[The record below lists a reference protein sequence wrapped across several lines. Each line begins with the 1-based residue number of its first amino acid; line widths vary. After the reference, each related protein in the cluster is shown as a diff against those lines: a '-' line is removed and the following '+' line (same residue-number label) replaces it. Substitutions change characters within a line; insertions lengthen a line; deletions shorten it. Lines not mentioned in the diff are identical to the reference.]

1 MRGNR
6 PKSCALCQT
15 KIYAAIIMAVAVI
28 GGAPNAS
35 AGGLQSSGMEN
46 RDQRLKELVPL
57 DEHQKNVEKE
67 KSDVHGKNMSLLETE
82 MPIHNSLTNITEADE
97 LKTALGNQVTDIQ
110 GAIDVVQKRIDEGK
124 ELPKDGDLIREL
136 GDLKGRVGALANSQ
150 SPLTGAERTALDDL
164 LTGDANKFKESL
176 AELVQAKKDSEL
188 VGYKLQRWRDADD
201 EKIASSLSVTKEL
214 NASANGVDRVPNT
227 GYVTWNDKN
236 QIDFMSDAT
245 PVDGQSLID
254 AKATLEISARSGR
267 LSDAIYGATNQQRD
281 VGTIRAVD
289 GADHTVRVDGGT
301 LSVYQGIDGEG
312 TLMMNVGSKGALKF
326 VEGGQGISDAAQHIT
341 LSAGKSD
348 GQPPDTPGGTI
359 DFFKGTSAGAAR
371 LQIRDTGA
379 LTFNPSSTGGR
390 SIIEVEKGG
399 VVGFDEANAADAT
412 ILNGGFVGMRKAKGG
427 AGVIENRPGGQL
439 VVADSDLETR
449 QIVNAG
455 VTNLSGTTTADSATI
470 AMEDGVLSL
479 VDLEPNL
486 RDDPPAERSLTIG
499 SLSGSGHVITGGKT
513 LKLGALGKDDV
524 FGGDIVKL
532 DTDKLGAT
540 VAKVGTGNLTFS
552 GDQSGIDSLTVENGT
567 LTAAHRNA
575 LGTGLL
581 ALWAP
586 GTISLAN
593 DVYDVRKFENA
604 GTLKLHGYRI
614 VMDEYES
621 KGKDAKIESDAKRDP
636 NAPDEVHRGT
646 IHIKKKGDFTDT
658 KIVLT
663 PDGSVSAEELLD
675 KKIQVVTHDPD
686 ADVKLGE
693 VDYGSIPTKPG
704 EGAGGDGDGGDGGD
718 GDVVIDPNKE
728 IAFLD
733 PSAPYT
739 GNEKGLLDSLQG
751 VTLND
756 IIEGRVGG
764 AVLGQLVLLPA
775 GSAEQ
780 RRAARQLSGESLAN
794 NADAAYSASDAF
806 RSSMQARMLAGGSLP
821 DCNATNGQSAR
832 QNGMS
837 VWGSFKGAG
846 ANRSDGEQSFSTS
859 GIDGAFGV
867 DKRLNRNALVGVSFG
882 LGSRTSRADDLP
894 GDASIRS
901 ASVGLYG
908 SYLSDARWFANGGLF
923 FTNHNVTTER
933 TVAARDVSA
942 RVAGKTSGRTLGLFG
957 EVGQRVL
964 AGGMNVDPFIGMRI
978 ASTRLNG
985 YDETDRDAGQGNNG
999 LHVGSQISNSRR
1011 AILGVRLWRELVNTS
1026 GGSVIPSL
1034 RLAYEHEFG
1043 DTQSSLTNAIYGA
1056 PRAFTVKGVK
1066 LGRDIFTADLGAD
1079 VRVTRQ
1085 LNVHVGGNLS
1095 LRSGEK
1101 AIAGGVT
1108 AKYMF

>member
-6 PKSCALCQT
+6 PKSYALCQT
-15 KIYAAIIMAVAVI
+15 RVCLAVAAAAVAI
-28 GGAPNAS
+28 GLPPPTS
-35 AGGLQSSGMEN
+35 AA
-46 RDQRLKELVPL
+46 VPL
-57 DEHQKNVEKE
+57 DKSIKEERLEQLNTLVDQSGVDLEKKKLDNLDKRFIVEAGLPLHEPLSDLTDDVELKKVLSKASAELQE
-67 KSDVHGKNMSLLETE
+67 KLEALATE
-82 MPIHNSLTNITEADE
+82 IGEGVPTPSQEYRRNELSALKDKVDE
-97 LKTALGNQVTDIQ
+97 LNGTSTPTTAPEK
-110 GAIDVVQKRIDEGK
+110 A
-124 ELPKDGDLIREL
+124 DL
-136 GDLKGRVGALANSQ
+136 
-150 SPLTGAERTALDDL
+150 
-164 LTGDANKFKESL
+164 L
-176 AELVQAKKDSEL
+176 AELRKAGAAWTASSDELTAAEHLHDSLSYKKDRWEQVPEGAEAERLAKTREL
-188 VGYKLQRWRDADD
+188 SPRDTSDPGQR
-201 EKIASSLSVTKEL
+201 S
-214 NASANGVDRVPNT
+214 
-227 GYVTWNDKN
+227 TWNDKN
-236 QIDFMSDAT
+236 LIDFMADADRL
-245 PVDGQSLID
+245 PDGESLIHKD
-254 AKATLEISARSGR
+254 TTLEISRRSGFE
-267 LSDAIYGATNQQRD
+267 SDAIEGVPNRVREVGLIRAMDGALHTVYVDNGLLNVYEGIDGKGRLGVD
-281 VGTIRAVD
+281 VGTN
-289 GADHTVRVDGGT
+289 GALNFKGGP
-301 LSVYQGIDGEG
+301 GIDKDATNVSLVAGLSDGDQPADDKKGGVIEFGEG
-312 TLMMNVGSKGALKF
+312 TSSGGATIDVRDKGQVRFLKDTNAGTSQIAIESGGYGLFDKGA
-326 VEGGQGISDAAQHIT
+326 
-341 LSAGKSD
+341 SA
-348 GQPPDTPGGTI
+348 
-359 DFFKGTSAGAAR
+359 
-371 LQIRDTGA
+371 
-379 LTFNPSSTGGR
+379 
-390 SIIEVEKGG
+390 
-399 VVGFDEANAADAT
+399 ANAKIRNQDH
-412 ILNGGFVGMRKAKGG
+412 LEFVGAKGG
-427 AGVIENRPGGQL
+427 DAQVDNDVRGTVT
-439 VVADSDLETR
+439 LEDTELER
-449 QIVNAG
+449 MNIVSRG
-455 VTNLSGTTTADSATI
+455 MVDMSGKTTADNAAVALDGGYLNVTEIKVSDAKADASAPTLTL
-470 AMEDGVLSL
+470 G
-479 VDLEPNL
+479 
-486 RDDPPAERSLTIG
+486 SLTG
-499 SLSGSGHVITGGKT
+499 KGRVGTGNT
-513 LKLGALGKDDV
+513 WLRIGALGRDETFAGEIGKDV
-524 FGGDIVKL
+524 
-532 DTDKLGAT
+532 LGTSGANVT
-540 VAKVGTGNLTFS
+540 KVGTGNLTFS

-581 ALWAP
+581 ALRAP

-621 KGKDAKIESDAKRDP
+621 KGKDARIESDAKRDP

-663 PDGSVSAEELLD
+663 PDGSVTAKELLD

-693 VDYGSIPTKPG
+693 VDYGSIPTEPG
-704 EGAGGDGDGGDGGD
+704 EGGGDGGEGD

-733 PSAPYT
+733 PHAPYT

-751 VTLND
+751 LTLNP

-780 RRAARQLSGESLAN
+780 RRAARMLSGESLAN

-806 RSSMQARMLAGGSLP
+806 RSSMQTRMLAGGSLP
-821 DCNATNGQSAR
+821 DCNATNGQSAG
-832 QNGMS
+832 QNGML
-837 VWGSFKGAG
+837 VWGSFKGMG
-846 ANRSDGEQSFSTS
+846 ANRSDGEQRFSTS

-867 DKRLNRNALVGVSFG
+867 DRRLNQNALVGVAFG

-999 LHVGSQISNSRR
+999 LHVGSQVSNSRR
-1011 AILGVRLWRELVNTS
+1011 AILGLRLWRELVNTS

>member
-1 MRGNR
+1 MRGNL
-6 PKSCALCQT
+6 PKSYALCQT

-35 AGGLQSSGMEN
+35 AGSLQSSGIEN
-46 RDQRLKELVPL
+46 REQRLKELIPL

-67 KSDVHGKNMSLLETE
+67 KTDDHGKNMSLLGTE
-82 MPIHNSLTNITEADE
+82 IPIHNSLTNITDAKE
-97 LKTALGNQVTDIQ
+97 LKKALGNQVEDIQ
-110 GAIDVVQKRIDEGK
+110 SAIDVVQKRIDEGK
-124 ELPKDGDLIREL
+124 ELPKDRDLIQALNVLR
-136 GDLKGRVGALANSQ
+136 GKVDALANSQ
-150 SPLTGAERTALDDL
+150 NPLAGPERTALDDL
-164 LTGDANKFKESL
+164 LTRDANKFKESL
-176 AELVQAKKDSEL
+176 AALVQAKKDSEV

-201 EKIASSLSVTKEL
+201 EKTASRLSVTKEL
-214 NASANGVDRVPNT
+214 NASANGVDLVPNT
-227 GYVTWNDKN
+227 DYVTWNDKN
-236 QIDFMSDAT
+236 QINFMSDDA

-254 AKATLEISARSGR
+254 AETTLEISARSGR

-281 VGTIRAVD
+281 VGTIRAVN
-289 GADHTVRVDGGT
+289 GANHTVRVDGGT
-301 LSVYQGIDGEG
+301 LSVHQGIDGEG
-312 TLMMNVGSKGALKF
+312 TLTMNVGSKGALNF
-326 VEGGQGISDAAQHIT
+326 VEGGEGISDAAQHVT

-348 GQPPDTPGGTI
+348 GQPPDAPGGTI
-359 DFFKGTSAGAAR
+359 EFFKGTSAGAAR
-371 LQIRDTGA
+371 LQIHDAGA
-379 LTFNPSSTGGR
+379 LTFNPGSTGGR
-390 SIIEVEKGG
+390 SVIDVEKGG

-412 ILNGGFVGMRKAKGG
+412 IFNSGFVGMRKARGG
-427 AGVIENRPGGQL
+427 AGVIENRKDGL
-439 VVADSDLETR
+439 LAVVDSDLETR

-455 VTNLSGTTTADSATI
+455 LTNLSGTTTADSATI

-479 VDLEPNL
+479 VDFESNL

-499 SLSGSGHVITGGKT
+499 SLSGSGQVITGGKT

-524 FGGDIVKL
+524 FSGDIVKL
-532 DTDKLGAT
+532 DTDKVGAT

-621 KGKDAKIESDAKRDP
+621 KGKDARIESDAKRDP

-663 PDGSVSAEELLD
+663 PDGSVTPKELLD

-693 VDYGSIPTKPG
+693 VDYGSIPTQPG
-704 EGAGGDGDGGDGGD
+704 EGGGDGGD
-718 GDVVIDPNKE
+718 GDVVIDPGKE

-780 RRAARQLSGESLAN
+780 RRAARMLSGESLVN
-794 NADAAYSASDAF
+794 NADAAYNASDAF
-806 RSSMQARMLAGGSLP
+806 RSSMQTRMLAGGSLP
-821 DCNATNGQSAR
+821 DCNATNGQRAG
-832 QNGMS
+832 QNGVS

-846 ANRSDGEQSFSTS
+846 ANRSDGEQSFSIS

-867 DKRLNRNALVGVSFG
+867 DKRLNQNALVGVAFG

-933 TVAARDVSA
+933 TVAAHDVSA
-942 RVAGKTSGRTLGLFG
+942 RVSGKTSGRTLGLFG

>member
-6 PKSCALCQT
+6 PKSYALCQT

-35 AGGLQSSGMEN
+35 AGSLQSSGMEN
-46 RDQRLKELVPL
+46 REQRLKALVPL
-57 DEHQKNVEKE
+57 DQHLKNVEKE
-67 KSDVHGKNMSLLETE
+67 KSDEHGKNMSLLGTE
-82 MPIHNSLTNITEADE
+82 IPIHNSLTNIIDADE
-97 LKTALGNQVTDIQ
+97 LKKALGNQVADIQ
-110 GAIDVVQKRIDEGK
+110 DAIDVVQKRIDEGT
-124 ELPKDGDLIREL
+124 ELPKDREL
-136 GDLKGRVGALANSQ
+136 IQELNDLKGRVDALANSQ
-150 SPLTGAERTALDDL
+150 NPLVGPERTALDDL
-164 LTGDANKFKESL
+164 LTDDANKFKESL
-176 AELVQAKKDSEL
+176 AALVQAKKDSEL

-201 EKIASSLSVTKEL
+201 EKTASSLSVTKEL
-214 NASANGVDRVPNT
+214 NASANGVDLVPNT
-227 GYVTWNDKN
+227 DYVTWNDKN
-236 QIDFMSDAT
+236 QIDFMSDAV

-254 AKATLEISARSGR
+254 AKTTLEISARSGR

-281 VGTIRAVD
+281 VGTIRAVS

-301 LSVYQGIDGEG
+301 LSVHQGIDGEG
-312 TLMMNVGSKGALKF
+312 TLTMNVGSNGALKF
-326 VEGGQGISDAAQHIT
+326 VAGGQGISDAAQHIT

-348 GQPPDTPGGTI
+348 GQPPDAPGGTI
-359 DFFKGTSAGAAR
+359 DFFKGTSAGAASF
-371 LQIRDTGA
+371 QIHDAGA
-379 LTFNPSSTGGR
+379 LTFNAGSTGG
-390 SIIEVEKGG
+390 SSVIDVEKGG

-412 ILNGGFVGMRKAKGG
+412 ILNSGFVGMRKAKGG
-427 AGVIENRPGGQL
+427 AGVIENRKGGQL
-439 VVADSDLETR
+439 AVVDSDLETR
-449 QIVNAG
+449 QILNAG
-455 VTNLSGTTTADSATI
+455 LTNLSGTTTADSATI
-470 AMEDGVLSL
+470 KMEDGALSL
-479 VDLEPNL
+479 VDLGPNL
-486 RDDPPAERSLTIG
+486 RDDPPTERSLTIG
-499 SLSGSGHVITGGKT
+499 SLSGSGHVVTGGKT

-524 FGGDIVKL
+524 FSGDIVKL
-532 DTDKLGAT
+532 DTDKRGAT

-581 ALWAP
+581 ALSAP

-621 KGKDAKIESDAKRDP
+621 KGKDARIESDAKRDP
-636 NAPDEVHRGT
+636 NAPDDVHRGT

-663 PDGSVSAEELLD
+663 PDGSVSPKELLD

-693 VDYGSIPTKPG
+693 VDYGSIPTEPG
-704 EGAGGDGDGGDGGD
+704 DGGGDGGDGGD
-718 GDVVIDPNKE
+718 GDVVIDPGKE

-733 PSAPYT
+733 PGAPYT

-780 RRAARQLSGESLAN
+780 RRAARMLSGESLVN

-806 RSSMQARMLAGGSLP
+806 RNSMQTRMLAGGSLP
-821 DCNATNGQSAR
+821 DCNATNGQRAG
-832 QNGMS
+832 QNGTS
-837 VWGSFKGAG
+837 VWGAFKGAG
-846 ANRSDGEQSFSTS
+846 TDRSDGEQSFSTS

-867 DKRLNRNALVGVSFG
+867 DKRLNQNVLVGVALG

-923 FTNHNVTTER
+923 FTNHNVTTDR
-933 TVAARDVSA
+933 TVAARDVSV

-964 AGGMNVDPFIGMRI
+964 VSGMSVDPFIGMRI

-985 YDETDRDAGQGNNG
+985 YDETDRDAGQGRNG

-1056 PRAFTVKGVK
+1056 PRAFTVRGVK

-1101 AIAGGVT
+1101 AIAGGVS

>member
-1 MRGNR
+1 M
-6 PKSCALCQT
+6 
-15 KIYAAIIMAVAVI
+15 
-28 GGAPNAS
+28 
-35 AGGLQSSGMEN
+35 
-46 RDQRLKELVPL
+46 
-57 DEHQKNVEKE
+57 
-67 KSDVHGKNMSLLETE
+67 
-82 MPIHNSLTNITEADE
+82 
-97 LKTALGNQVTDIQ
+97 
-110 GAIDVVQKRIDEGK
+110 
-124 ELPKDGDLIREL
+124 
-136 GDLKGRVGALANSQ
+136 ANSQ
-150 SPLTGAERTALDDL
+150 NPLAGLERTALDDL
-164 LTGDANKFKESL
+164 LSEDTNKFKDSL
-176 AELVQAKKDSEL
+176 AALVQAKKDSEL
-188 VGYKLQRWRDADD
+188 VGYKLQRWHDADD
-201 EKIASSLSVTKEL
+201 EKTASRLSVTKEL
-214 NASANGVDRVPNT
+214 NASANGVDLVPNT
-227 GYVTWNDKN
+227 DYVTWNDKN

-254 AKATLEISARSGR
+254 AKTTLEISARSGR
-267 LSDAIYGATNQQRD
+267 LSDAIYGATGQQRD
-281 VGTIRAVD
+281 VGTIRAVN

-312 TLMMNVGSKGALKF
+312 TLTLNVGSNGALKF
-326 VEGGQGISDAAQHIT
+326 AEGGQGISDAAQHIT

-348 GQPPDTPGGTI
+348 GQPPEAPGGTI

-371 LQIRDTGA
+371 LQIHDAGA
-379 LTFNPSSTGGR
+379 LTFNPGSTGGR
-390 SIIEVEKGG
+390 SVIEVETGG
-399 VVGFDEANAADAT
+399 VVGFDEANVADAT
-412 ILNGGFVGMRKAKGG
+412 ILNSGFVGMRKATGG
-427 AGVIENRPGGQL
+427 AGVIENRQGGQL
-439 VVADSDLETR
+439 VVVDSDLEAR
-449 QIVNAG
+449 RIVNAG

-470 AMEDGVLSL
+470 AMEDGALSL
-479 VDLEPNL
+479 VDLDPRL

-499 SLSGSGHVITGGKT
+499 SLSGSGHVVTGGKT

-524 FGGDIVKL
+524 FSGDIVKL
-532 DTDKLGAT
+532 DTDKFGAT

-552 GDQSGIDSLTVENGT
+552 GDQSDIDSLTVESGT

-581 ALWAP
+581 ALSAP

-593 DVYDVRKFENA
+593 DVYDVKKFENA

-621 KGKDAKIESDAKRDP
+621 KGKDARIESDARRDP
-636 NAPDEVHRGT
+636 SAPDEVHRGT

-658 KIVLT
+658 RIVLT
-663 PDGSVSAEELLD
+663 PDGSVSAKELLD

-693 VDYGSIPTKPG
+693 VDYGSIPTEPG
-704 EGAGGDGDGGDGGD
+704 EGGGGDGGD
-718 GDVVIDPNKE
+718 GDVVVDPNKE

-733 PSAPYT
+733 PDAPYT

-756 IIEGRVGG
+756 IVDARVGG
-764 AVLGQLVLLPA
+764 SVLGQLVLLPA

-780 RRAARQLSGESLAN
+780 RRAARMLSGESLVN

-806 RSSMQARMLAGGSLP
+806 RSSLQTRMLAGGSLP
-821 DCNATNGQSAR
+821 DCNATNGQSAG

-837 VWGSFKGAG
+837 VWGAFKGVG
-846 ANRSDGEQSFSTS
+846 ATRSDGEQRFSTS
-859 GIDGAFGV
+859 GVDGAFGV
-867 DKRLNRNALVGVSFG
+867 DKRLNRNALVGVALG

-901 ASVGLYG
+901 ASAGLYG
-908 SYLSDARWFANGGLF
+908 SYLSDTRWFANGGLF
-923 FTNHNVTTER
+923 FTHHNVTTER

-964 AGGMNVDPFIGMRI
+964 AGGMNVDPFIGLRI

-999 LHVGSQISNSRR
+999 LHVGSQVSNSRR
-1011 AILGVRLWRELVNTS
+1011 AILGVRLWRELVNTR

-1034 RLAYEHEFG
+1034 RLAYEHVFG

-1095 LRSGEK
+1095 LRSGER

>member
-6 PKSCALCQT
+6 PKSYALCQT

-28 GGAPNAS
+28 GGAPDAS
-35 AGGLQSSGMEN
+35 AEGLQSSGMEN
-46 RDQRLKELVPL
+46 REQRLKELVPL

-67 KSDVHGKNMSLLETE
+67 KSDEHGKNMSLLGTE
-82 MPIHNSLTNITEADE
+82 IPIHNSLTNITDADE
-97 LKTALGNQVTDIQ
+97 LKKALGNQVADIQ
-110 GAIDVVQKRIDEGK
+110 SAIDVVQKRIDEGK
-124 ELPKDGDLIREL
+124 ELPKDRDLIREL
-136 GDLKGRVGALANSQ
+136 NDLKGKVDALANSQ
-150 SPLTGAERTALDDL
+150 NPLVGPERTALDDL
-164 LTGDANKFKESL
+164 LTGDANKFKDSL
-176 AELVQAKKDSEL
+176 AALVQAKKDAEL

-201 EKIASSLSVTKEL
+201 EKTASSLSVTKEL
-214 NASANGVDRVPNT
+214 NATANGVDLVPNT
-227 GYVTWNDKN
+227 NYVTWNDKN
-236 QIDFMSDAT
+236 QIDFMSDAV

-254 AKATLEISARSGR
+254 AKTTLEISARSGR

-281 VGTIRAVD
+281 VGTIRAVI

-312 TLMMNVGSKGALKF
+312 TLTMNVGSKGALKF
-326 VEGGQGISDAAQHIT
+326 MEGGQGISDVAQHIT
-341 LSAGKSD
+341 LSAGKSE
-348 GQPPDTPGGTI
+348 GQPPDAPGGTI
-359 DFFKGTSAGAAR
+359 EFFKGTSAGAAR
-371 LQIRDTGA
+371 LRIHDAGA
-379 LTFNPSSTGGR
+379 LTFNPDSTGGR
-390 SIIEVEKGG
+390 SVIDVEKGG

-412 ILNGGFVGMRKAKGG
+412 IFNSGFVGMRKARGG
-427 AGVIENRPGGQL
+427 AGVIENRKDGL
-439 VVADSDLETR
+439 LAVVDSDLETR

-455 VTNLSGTTTADSATI
+455 LTNLSGTTVADSATI

-524 FGGDIVKL
+524 FSGDIVKL

-552 GDQSGIDSLTVENGT
+552 GDQSGIDSLTVESGT

-593 DVYDVRKFENA
+593 DVYDVKKFENA

-621 KGKDAKIESDAKRDP
+621 KGKDARIESDAKRDP

-663 PDGSVSAEELLD
+663 PDGSVTPKELLD

-693 VDYGSIPTKPG
+693 VDYGSIPTDPG
-704 EGAGGDGDGGDGGD
+704 QGGGDGGD
-718 GDVVIDPNKE
+718 GDVVIDPGKE

-780 RRAARQLSGESLAN
+780 RRAARMLSGESLVN

-806 RSSMQARMLAGGSLP
+806 RSSMQTRMLAGGSLP
-821 DCNATNGQSAR
+821 DCNATNGQRAG

-846 ANRSDGEQSFSTS
+846 TNRSDGEQSFSTS
-859 GIDGAFGV
+859 GIDGAFGI
-867 DKRLNRNALVGVSFG
+867 DRRLNRNALVGVSFG

-901 ASVGLYG
+901 TSLGLYG

-942 RVAGKTSGRTLGLFG
+942 RVEGKTSGRTLGLFG
-957 EVGQRVL
+957 EVGQRVF

-999 LHVGSQISNSRR
+999 LHVGSQVSNSRR

-1101 AIAGGVT
+1101 AFAGGVT

>member
-6 PKSCALCQT
+6 PKSYALCQT
-15 KIYAAIIMAVAVI
+15 EIYAAIIMVVAVI

-35 AGGLQSSGMEN
+35 AGSLRSSGMEN
-46 RDQRLKELVPL
+46 REQRLQELVPL
-57 DEHQKNVEKE
+57 DEQKKTVEKE
-67 KSDVHGKNMSLLETE
+67 KTDEHEKNMSLLGSEI
-82 MPIHNSLTNITEADE
+82 PIHNSLANISDADE
-97 LKTALGNQVTDIQ
+97 LKKALGNHVADIQ

-124 ELPKDGDLIREL
+124 ELPKDRVLIQEL
-136 GDLKGRVGALANSQ
+136 SDLKGTVDALANSQ
-150 SPLTGAERTALDDL
+150 NPLAGPERTALDNL
-164 LTGDANKFKESL
+164 LSGDANKFNESL
-176 AELVQAKKDSEL
+176 AALVQAKKDAEL
-188 VGYKLQRWRDADD
+188 VGYTLQRWRDAND
-201 EKIASSLSVTKEL
+201 EKTASNLSVTKEL
-214 NASANGVDRVPNT
+214 NASVSGVDLVPDTN
-227 GYVTWNDKN
+227 YVTWNDKN
-236 QIDFMSDAT
+236 QIDFMSDT
-245 PVDGQSLID
+245 VPVDGQSLID
-254 AKATLEISARSGR
+254 AQTTLEISARSGQ

-281 VGTIRAVD
+281 VGTIRAVN

-301 LSVYQGIDGEG
+301 LSVHQGIDGEG
-312 TLMMNVGSKGALKF
+312 TLTMNVGSKGVLKF
-326 VEGGQGISDAAQHIT
+326 VEGGQGVSDDAQHIT
-341 LSAGKSD
+341 LSAGTSD
-348 GQPPDTPGGTI
+348 GQSPDAPGGTI

-371 LQIRDTGA
+371 LQIHDAGA
-379 LTFNPSSTGGR
+379 LTFHPGSTGGR
-390 SIIEVEKGG
+390 SVIDVEKGG

-412 ILNGGFVGMRKAKGG
+412 ILNSGFVGMRKAKGG
-427 AGVIENRPGGQL
+427 AGAIENRQGGQL
-439 VVADSDLETR
+439 AVVDSDLETR

-455 VTNLSGTTTADSATI
+455 LTHLSGTTTADSATI
-470 AMEDGVLSL
+470 AMEGGTLSL
-479 VDLEPNL
+479 VDFESN
-486 RDDPPAERSLTIG
+486 PPADPLAEQSLTIG

-524 FGGDIVKL
+524 FSGDIVKL

-567 LTAAHRNA
+567 LTAAHRTA

-593 DVYDVRKFENA
+593 DVYDVKKFENA

-621 KGKDAKIESDAKRDP
+621 KGKDARIESDAKRDP

-663 PDGSVSAEELLD
+663 PDGSVTPKELLD

-693 VDYGSIPTKPG
+693 VDYGSIPTEPG
-704 EGAGGDGDGGDGGD
+704 EGGDGGDGD
-718 GDVVIDPNKE
+718 GDVVIDPGKE

-739 GNEKGLLDSLQG
+739 GNEKGLLDSFQG

-756 IIEGRVGG
+756 IVEGRVGG

-775 GSAEQ
+775 GAAEQ
-780 RRAARQLSGESLAN
+780 RRAARMLSGESLVN
-794 NADAAYSASDAF
+794 NADTAYSASDAF
-806 RSSMQARMLAGGSLP
+806 RSSMQTRMLAGGSLS
-821 DCNATNGQSAR
+821 DCNATNGQRAS
-832 QNGMS
+832 QNGTS

-846 ANRSDGEQSFSTS
+846 ANRSDGEQSFATS
-859 GIDGAFGV
+859 GIDGAFGI

-901 ASVGLYG
+901 ASLGLYG
-908 SYLSDARWFANGGLF
+908 SYLSDTRWFANGGLF

-942 RVAGKTSGRTLGLFG
+942 RLEGKTSGRTLGLFG

-985 YDETDRDAGQGNNG
+985 YDETDRDAGQGRNG
-999 LHVGSQISNSRR
+999 LHVGSQVSNSRR

-1095 LRSGEK
+1095 LRAGEK
-1101 AIAGGVT
+1101 AYAGGVT